1 MVVLYST
8 GCTNCNILKKQLDNS
23 GIEYEIN
30 SNTKE
35 MIELG
40 ITDVPVLGVNG
51 RLLDR
56 KEAIVWIKEQ
66 EASNEKQ

>member
-8 GCTNCNILKKQLDNS
+8 GCPNCNILKRQLDNS
-23 GIEYEIN
+23 NIEYKIN

-40 ITDVPVLGVNG
+40 ITDVPVLGVEG
-51 RLLDR
+51 RLLNK
-56 KEAIVWIKEQ
+56 KEATIWIKER
-66 EASNEKQ
+66 EALNEE